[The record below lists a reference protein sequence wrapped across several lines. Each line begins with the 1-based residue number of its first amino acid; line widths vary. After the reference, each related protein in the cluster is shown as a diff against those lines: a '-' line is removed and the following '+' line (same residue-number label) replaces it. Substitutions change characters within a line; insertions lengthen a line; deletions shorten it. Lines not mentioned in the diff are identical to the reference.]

1 MTKILFV
8 QDVLFD
14 FHGIEVLSGILKK
27 NGHEVDVFVV
37 DYDKGDI
44 IDYIKERKPDF
55 VAFSIS
61 STIYEWSLEIAKRI
75 KRENLKCLTIF
86 GGPHPTYFHDFI
98 DNELVD
104 IICIGEGEYAF
115 LELANKFKGGK
126 RINHIDNLYVKEG
139 GTIYKNKLRPLA
151 NLDELPMPDRTLYNK
166 YKFLRNNPTKRF
178 FPTRGCPYNC
188 SYCYNQNYKSLY
200 HGKGVYLRYLNVDKM
215 LEEIEFV
222 KKNSVLKT
230 VSIVADTFTT
240 NKK

>member
-104 IICIGEGEYAF
+104 II
-115 LELANKFKGGK
+115 
-126 RINHIDNLYVKEG
+126 DW
-139 GTIYKNKLRPLA
+139 
-151 NLDELPMPDRTLYNK
+151 
-166 YKFLRNNPTKRF
+166 
-178 FPTRGCPYNC
+178 
-188 SYCYNQNYKSLY
+188 
-200 HGKGVYLRYLNVDKM
+200 
-215 LEEIEFV
+215 FV
-222 KKNSVLKT
+222 G
-230 VSIVADTFTT
+230 
-240 NKK
+240 